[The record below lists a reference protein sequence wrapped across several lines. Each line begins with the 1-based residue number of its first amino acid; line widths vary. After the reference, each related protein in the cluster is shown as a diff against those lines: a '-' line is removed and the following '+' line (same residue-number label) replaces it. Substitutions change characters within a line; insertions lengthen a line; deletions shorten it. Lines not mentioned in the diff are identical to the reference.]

1 MILATFAGW
10 ILATAVIVPL
20 FYYGLAWLLTVPAEQ
35 FRVWRYH
42 RTPHAYGPS
51 ERPVLTREGVAY
63 SRATGL
69 SDDEIARFGLI
80 PGVHAAAS

>member
-10 ILATAVIVPL
+10 ILATAVFVPL
-20 FYYGLAWLLTVPAEQ
+20 FYYGLAWLLTWPADQ
-35 FRVWRYH
+35 WGAWRD
-42 RTPHAYGPS
+42 RRAVKTYGPGEAVWLS
-51 ERPVLTREGVAY
+51 PSNVAR
-63 SRATGL
+63 SRAAGL